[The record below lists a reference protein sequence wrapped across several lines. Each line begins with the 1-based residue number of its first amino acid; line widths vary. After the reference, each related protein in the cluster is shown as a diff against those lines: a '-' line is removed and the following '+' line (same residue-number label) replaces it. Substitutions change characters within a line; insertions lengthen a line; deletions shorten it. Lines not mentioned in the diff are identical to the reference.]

1 MMNMRT
7 TRSPPWDFIV
17 PALISIL
24 TLILVHLIPQS
35 IREFGALLGLVLVFL
50 APGYLLMIL
59 LFPAKSDLSSRG
71 RVLMSIM
78 LSSLLAALVSL
89 ILTFT
94 PRGLKPASV
103 ATILSFFTLFLTA
116 VAYARW
122 SALPRRRRFSVGS
135 ERGMGKRG
143 MMRSPKRAGFY
154 ALVLLILLAI
164 AISFAAFALNNVN
177 HKNSSEGNSNS
188 VSESESWSISEKISA
203 KISENF
209 SGSKSKKASLNLYN
223 NTSEEISENQSI
235 NTDDIFSE
243 NFSGNNASVI
253 AASKNASVTME
264 QKRKVVIL
272 SVDEDGSDG
281 SSAPAISTGI
291 KAVNINPV
299 DKIIKNGEPKEKQ
312 ILEKT
317 AFWDEGST
325 PNESDEK
332 NGSSKGAD
340 EEKTLATV
348 AVLPASKTIIE
359 AHQGTKDSDSSGNSI
374 AKSDTKSVD
383 PSPLVASSGKNAKSN
398 SKDDQNTGTS
408 KGADSASSTTE
419 GGKSQSSGSGKIG
432 VTGGTIESSHSKT
445 DGSKKSSGI
454 GKEINSWVGTRSIG
468 ASEKS
473 QTPYESKNIKYVSG
487 EKGGRVV
494 LGRAGTN
501 PGSQSSI
508 GPKKAVKLGR

>member
-7 TRSPPWDFIV
+7 TRSPPWDFTV

-24 TLILVHLIPQS
+24 TLILVHLTPQS
-35 IREFGALLGLVLVFL
+35 IREFGVLLGLVLVFL
-50 APGYLLMIL
+50 APGYLLMVS

-71 RVLMSIM
+71 RILMSVL

-94 PRGLKPASV
+94 PRGLQPASV

-122 SALPRRRRFSVGS
+122 SALPRRKRFSAGS
-135 ERGMGKRG
+135 ERGLGKRG
-143 MMRSPKRAGFY
+143 LMHSPKRAGYY

-164 AISFAAFALNNVN
+164 AISFAAFALNNGN
-177 HKNSSEGNSNS
+177 HRNPVEGNSES
-188 VSESESWSISEKISA
+188 MSESKSWGISENISG
-203 KISENF
+203 KISENL
-209 SGSKSKKASLNLYN
+209 SGNKSKKTSLNLSN
-223 NTSEEISENQSI
+223 NTSENISENQSI
-235 NTDDIFSE
+235 NADDL
-243 NFSGNNASVI
+243 FSGNNTSIIV
-253 AASKNASVTME
+253 ASKNAPVTME

-281 SSAPAISTGI
+281 SSAPAVSAGI

-317 AFWDEGST
+317 ALWDGGST

-332 NGSSKGAD
+332 NGLSKGAD
-340 EEKTLATV
+340 EERTLATV

-359 AHQGTKDSDSSGNSI
+359 AHQGTKDGDSSGNSVT
-374 AKSDTKSVD
+374 KSNMPSVD
-383 PSPLVASSGKNAKSN
+383 PSPLVASSGKNAKGN
-398 SKDDQNTGTS
+398 SKENQDPGTS
-408 KGADSASSTTE
+408 KGADSAGSTTE
-419 GGKSQSSGSGKIG
+419 AGKSQSSGGSKTSS
-432 VTGGTIESSHSKT
+432 TGGAIESSPPRT
-445 DGSKKSSGI
+445 DGSKKPSEI

-473 QTPYESKNIKYVSG
+473 QTPYESKNIKYVNG
-487 EKGGRVV
+487 EKGGRAV

-501 PGSQSSI
+501 PGSQSST

>member
-1 MMNMRT
+1 MNMRT
-7 TRSPPWDFIV
+7 TRSPPWDFTV

-24 TLILVHLIPQS
+24 TLILVHLTPQS
-35 IREFGALLGLVLVFL
+35 IREFGVLLGLVLVFL
-50 APGYLLMIL
+50 APGYLLMVS

-71 RVLMSIM
+71 RIFMSIL

-94 PRGLKPASV
+94 PRGLQPASV
-103 ATILSFFTLFLTA
+103 ATILSFFALFLTA

-122 SALPRRRRFSVGS
+122 SALPRRKRFSAGS
-135 ERGMGKRG
+135 ERGLGKRG
-143 MMRSPKRAGFY
+143 LMHSPKRTGYY

-164 AISFAAFALNNVN
+164 AISFAAFALNNGN
-177 HKNSSEGNSNS
+177 HWNPVEGNFESM
-188 VSESESWSISEKISA
+188 SESKSWGISENTSG
-203 KISENF
+203 KISESLLGN
-209 SGSKSKKASLNLYN
+209 KSKKASLNLSN
-223 NTSEEISENQSI
+223 NTSENISENQSI
-235 NTDDIFSE
+235 NADDL
-243 NFSGNNASVI
+243 FSGNNTSIIV
-253 AASKNASVTME
+253 ASKNAPVTME

-281 SSAPAISTGI
+281 SSAPAVSAGI

-317 AFWDEGST
+317 ALWDGGST

-359 AHQGTKDSDSSGNSI
+359 AHQGGDSSGNSVT
-374 AKSDTKSVD
+374 KSNMPSVD
-383 PSPLVASSGKNAKSN
+383 PSPLVASSGKNAKGN
-398 SKDDQNTGTS
+398 SKEDQDPGTS
-408 KGADSASSTTE
+408 KGADLAGSTTE
-419 GGKSQSSGSGKIG
+419 AGKSQSSGSGKTSS
-432 VTGGTIESSHSKT
+432 TGGAIESGPSKT
-445 DGSKKSSGI
+445 EGSKKSSEI

-473 QTPYESKNIKYVSG
+473 QTPYESKNIKYVNG
-487 EKGGRVV
+487 EKGGRAV

-501 PGSQSSI
+501 PGSQSST